1 MTIVTDMT
9 KVLRFINNF
18 KERNPK
24 ELEDSFLHGNCYWFA
39 KNLAD
44 RFNGIIYY
52 DPIENHFFTKIDN
65 YYYDIRGLI
74 SPKADKIYPW
84 EGYKIIESLNAQRI
98 EKNCILK
105 EE

>member
-1 MTIVTDMT
+1 MTRMTDMIT
-9 KVLRFINNF
+9 VLHFINAF

-39 KNLAD
+39 RNLEE
-44 RFNGIIYY
+44 RFNGTIYY
-52 DPIENHFFTKIDN
+52 DPVANHFFTKIDD

-74 SPKADKIYPW
+74 SPDEDRVYPW
-84 EGYKIIESLNAQRI
+84 EGYKIIESLNAKHV